1 MEKFTTL
8 TGFACPLDAT
18 NIDTDQIIPK
28 QFLLAVDRK
37 GFGKHLFHVQ
47 RWLDEAETQLN
58 PDFILN
64 KPEYAG
70 TQILVARRN
79 FGNGSSREHA
89 PWTLLDYG
97 IRAIIAPS
105 FADIFSNNSFGN
117 GLLLV
122 KLTEDAVDDLMLM
135 LAADPGMTVTVN
147 LVTQTCTAKDR
158 TWTFEIDPFSRR
170 CLLEGFDAIGLT
182 LANEALIKAKEVKD
196 AKENAWIA
204 PHVRDLRE
212 CPV

>member
-8 TGFACPLDAT
+8 TGFECPLDAA

-28 QFLLAVDRK
+28 QFLLAGDRK

-97 IRAIIAPS
+97 IRAIIVPS
-105 FADIFSNNSFGN
+105 FADIFSN

-122 KLTEDAVDDLMLM
+122 KLTEDVVDDLMLM
-135 LAADPGMTVTVN
+135 LAADPGMTVTVD

>member
-8 TGFACPLDAT
+8 TGFECPLDAA

-28 QFLLAVDRK
+28 QFLLAGDRK

-97 IRAIIAPS
+97 IRAIIVPS
-105 FADIFSNNSFGN
+105 FADIFSN

-122 KLTEDAVDDLMLM
+122 KLTEDVVDDLMLM
-135 LAADPGMTVTVN
+135 LAADPGMTVTVD
-147 LVTQTCTAKDR
+147 LVTQTCTAKIVLGPLR
-158 TWTFEIDPFSRR
+158 LIRSVVVAFLR
-170 CLLEGFDAIGLT
+170 GLMR
-182 LANEALIKAKEVKD
+182 LG
-196 AKENAWIA
+196 
-204 PHVRDLRE
+204 
-212 CPV
+212 

>member
-1 MEKFTTL
+1 M
-8 TGFACPLDAT
+8 
-18 NIDTDQIIPK
+18 
-28 QFLLAVDRK
+28 
-37 GFGKHLFHVQ
+37 
-47 RWLDEAETQLN
+47 
-58 PDFILN
+58 
-64 KPEYAG
+64 
-70 TQILVARRN
+70 
-79 FGNGSSREHA
+79 
-89 PWTLLDYG
+89 
-97 IRAIIAPS
+97 IIALS
-105 FADIFSNNSFGN
+105 FADIFSYNSFGN

-135 LAADPGMTVTVN
+135 LAADPGMTVTVD

>member
-8 TGFACPLDAT
+8 TGVDCPLDAA

-28 QFLLAVDRK
+28 QFLLAGDRK

-97 IRAIIAPS
+97 IRAIIVPS
-105 FADIFSNNSFGN
+105 FADIFSN

-122 KLTEDAVDDLMLM
+122 KLTEDVVDDLMLM
-135 LAADPGMTVTVN
+135 LAADPGMTVTVD

-196 AKENAWIA
+196 AKENALIA

>member
-8 TGFACPLDAT
+8 TGFECPLDAA

-28 QFLLAVDRK
+28 QFLLAGDRK

-97 IRAIIAPS
+97 IRAIIVPS
-105 FADIFSNNSFGN
+105 FADIFSN

-135 LAADPGMTVTVN
+135 LAADPGMTVTVD